1 MIINSTGVDVAAKD
15 VVGYVLHPQLK
26 FWCRWHR
33 LRGAQPSATDVLL
46 PSPVHMLSNRSA
58 PIPDIFYF
66 QNTPEVTSV
75 KHNPCLQFDCIIDYF
90 CTEPW
95 SRLCCIRFSKFVII
109 TLHYITLQER
119 TKLIKKKRQEAR
131 LSQRDRATLHVI
143 EYFAKSLKIT
153 QGHSKWHCWVG
164 RSVSP
169 Y

>member
-46 PSPVHMLSNRSA
+46 PSPVHVLSNRSA

-75 KHNPCLQFDCIIDYF
+75 KHILAFSLTASSTIFVQS
-90 CTEPW
+90 PW
-95 SRLCCIRFSKFVII
+95 SHLCCIRFSKSVII

-119 TKLIKKKRQEAR
+119 TKLIRKKTDKKLSCRRETAR
-131 LSQRDRATLHVI
+131 RFISLNILLS
-143 EYFAKSLKIT
+143 
-153 QGHSKWHCWVG
+153 HSRSRKAIRSDIVG
-164 RSVSP
+164 
-169 Y
+169 